1 MDNVPIILLAAGGSS
16 RMGQPKQLLRWGN
29 QTLIEHQIH
38 TVTKTGSPVNVVL
51 GSNANLVI
59 PVIEKY
65 GINIFNN
72 ENWKNGM
79 GSSIAL
85 GVQQITTKFPEA
97 DGILIALLDQPL
109 ISVSHFKK
117 MTDIFL
123 PGKRQIVISQSS
135 SGWRGV
141 PVLFDSFY
149 FEELKQLKGDEG
161 ARQLTVKYKNEITT
175 VECGDQTDDMDTPE
189 KYQDLVKRYFQKS
202 NK

>member
-1 MDNVPIILLAAGGSS
+1 MGNVPIMLLAAGGSS
-16 RMGQPKQLLRWGN
+16 RMGQPKQLLPWGN
-29 QTLIEHQIH
+29 LTLIEHQIQ
-38 TVTKTGSPVNVVL
+38 TIKKTGSPVNVVL

-65 GINIFNN
+65 GINIFIHK
-72 ENWKNGM
+72 NWKNGM

-85 GVQQITTKFPEA
+85 GVQQITTKFPGA

-109 ISVSHFKK
+109 ISVSHYKK
-117 MTDIFL
+117 MTDIFQ
-123 PGKRQIVISQSS
+123 PGKRQIVISQSD

-161 ARQLTVKYKNEITT
+161 AKQLTVKYKNEITT
-175 VECGDQTDDMDTPE
+175 VECGNHTDDMDTPE

-202 NK
+202 KK

>member
-1 MDNVPIILLAAGGSS
+1 MGNVPIMLLAAGGSS
-16 RMGQPKQLLRWGN
+16 RMGQPKQLLPWGN
-29 QTLIEHQIH
+29 LTLIEHQIQ
-38 TVTKTGSPVNVVL
+38 TITKTGSPVNVVL
-51 GSNANLVI
+51 GSNVNLVF

-65 GINIFNN
+65 GINIFIH
-72 ENWKNGM
+72 ENWENGM

-109 ISVSHFKK
+109 ISTSHFKK

-135 SGWRGV
+135 SGWQGV

-161 ARQLTVKYKNEITT
+161 ARQLTVKYKNEVTT

-202 NK
+202 K